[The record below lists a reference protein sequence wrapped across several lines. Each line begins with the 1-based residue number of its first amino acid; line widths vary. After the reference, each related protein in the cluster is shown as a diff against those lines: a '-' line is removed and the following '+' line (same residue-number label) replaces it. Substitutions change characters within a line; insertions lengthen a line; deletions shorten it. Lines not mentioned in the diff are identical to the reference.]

1 MKSEPYLCNICG
13 MIFVNKKE
21 LTKHGAFVHATN
33 KDEKMFKCQS
43 CSMFFSSKEDF
54 ERHAIEA
61 HSEKSN
67 YNIGKTTTGDTME
80 KGRAI
85 ANIEDKEYSKSYI
98 ENRLLKQ
105 VSSEKKASKRT
116 RGPIESPLH
125 SLII

>member
-1 MKSEPYLCNICG
+1 MKSEPYSCNICG

-21 LTKHGAFVHATN
+21 LAKHGALVHATN
-33 KDEKMFKCQS
+33 KDEKMFQCQS

-67 YNIGKTTTGDTME
+67 YNIGKTMTGDIME

-85 ANIEDKEYSKSYI
+85 ANIEDKEYSNSNA
-98 ENRLLKQ
+98 ENKLLKR
-105 VSSEKKASKRT
+105 VNSEEKAHKRT
-116 RGPIESPLH
+116 RGPYRKS
-125 SLII
+125 SS